1 MSDPALSPRARHHDV
16 VTQLRRDLE
25 RERTT
30 ERDPLA
36 TAITL
41 SAIEVGLDNAAADDT
56 WDGVAAAT
64 TERLRAI
71 GLDDATV
78 AAWTNELVSAAGGP
92 APETPAPRTRRWRR
106 ARG

>member
-25 RERTT
+25 RELATD
-30 ERDPLA
+30 RDPLA

-41 SAIEVGLDNAAADDT
+41 SAIEVGLDNAASDDA

-64 TERLRAI
+64 AERLRAI
-71 GLDDATV
+71 GLDDPTV
-78 AAWTNELVSAAGGP
+78 AAWTNELIGAAGGP
-92 APETPAPRTRRWRR
+92 VPQPAAPRARRWRR
-106 ARG
+106 ARS